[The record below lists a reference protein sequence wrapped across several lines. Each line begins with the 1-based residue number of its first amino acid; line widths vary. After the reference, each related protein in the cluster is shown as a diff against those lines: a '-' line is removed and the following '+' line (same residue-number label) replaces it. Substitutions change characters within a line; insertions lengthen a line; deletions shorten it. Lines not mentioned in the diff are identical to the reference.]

1 MKKVW
6 LLLAVAI
13 GSFTASADEGMWLL
27 PYLQKMN
34 IVDMQAKG
42 CKLSAEEI
50 YSANNSSLKDAVVIF
65 GGGCTGEVVSP
76 EGLLLTN
83 HHCGYDAIQSLSS
96 VEHDFLSNGF
106 WARSRAEEL
115 PAPGLKV
122 RFIRHIKDVTS
133 EVLGA
138 VPSIAMGEER
148 QKMVD
153 ENIEKVEEHL
163 RKEYPDH
170 SVLVESFFGGNQFFA
185 FVMEVYEDVR
195 LVGTPPN
202 SIGKFGGDTD
212 NWMWPRHTGDFSV
225 FRIYAGKD
233 NRPAAYSPENVP
245 YHAEEYLKIS
255 LDGYTEGD
263 FAMIMGFPGSTE
275 RYMTSYEIDRLLG
288 ITNPLRIFIRGE
300 RQKILAEDMA
310 ASDKVRIQYASK
322 YAQSSNYWK
331 NAIGMSRGLER
342 LDVKHKKEEQERSFQ
357 AWADANSIDGERFN
371 EALGMIRE
379 AIAESNET
387 YASQFYLNEA
397 LLRSVEIMTPARYV
411 MASLDGKEKKILD
424 KEQLAARLRDF
435 YKDYSPATDKR
446 VAERMFELVVEN
458 VKMLPA
464 VFEEAKSRFS
474 SVEEAVDYLYGESV
488 FADEEKALAFVDR
501 FSKKEF
507 EADPAVQLAESV
519 IAKMRELASLQSES
533 ALKYNDGHRLY
544 VKGLMLQQPDK
555 AWASDANF
563 TIRLTYG
570 QVLPYDPA
578 DGVTYHYYT
587 TLKGVMEKEDPKN
600 PLEFTVP
607 EKLKELY
614 AARDF
619 GVYANEKGEQPVAF
633 LANLDITG
641 GNSGSPIMNGRGE
654 LLGLA
659 FDGNWEAMSG
669 DVAFEPALQRTIAVD
684 IRYVLFIIDKY
695 AGAGYLLDEM
705 TLMHDGQPVKQ
716 EK

>member
-153 ENIEKVEEHL
+153 ENIEKAEEHL

-357 AWADANSIDGERFN
+357 TWADANSIDGERFN

-488 FADEEKALAFVDR
+488 FADEEKVLAFVDR

-669 DVAFEPALQRTIAVD
+669 DVAFEPALQRTISVD

-705 TLMHDGQPVKQ
+705 TLMHDGQPVKP

>member
-163 RKEYPDH
+163 RKEYPEH

-488 FADEEKALAFVDR
+488 FADEEKVLAFVDR

-669 DVAFEPALQRTIAVD
+669 DVAFEPALQRTISVD

-705 TLMHDGQPVKQ
+705 TLMHDGQPVKP

>member
-533 ALKYNDGHRLY
+533 DLKYNDGHRLY

-669 DVAFEPALQRTIAVD
+669 DVAFEPALQRTISVD

-705 TLMHDGQPVKQ
+705 TLMHDGQPVKP